1 MTSLKCH
8 YLIFTNFYVCYF
20 HSFCY
25 NFKASGKKLHLF
37 TLFFNHQSLLQLIFG
52 RLLKHASASPFKATL
67 TRSHS
72 SDKCFHRAGGDLI
85 CLFCI
90 GATHFQ
96 CIVGVQQEMLCL
108 TVCTNWLIWRLWRQS
123 LSPCMT
129 ATPWSRVNWKIC
141 DENST
146 FACFDAIC
154 TQFSVTW
161 PHCDNVH
168 DFLAVLTDPACR
180 QWHLF
185 TSWIGF
191 FTARWQWQHV
201 RAARARS
208 SKQNTRANISVFC
221 LHWIAGY
228 NRF

>member
-1 MTSLKCH
+1 MTLLKCN

-25 NFKASGKKLHLF
+25 NFKVSGKNCTYSHFFSITSHCFSLF
-37 TLFFNHQSLLQLIFG
+37 LVGSKSMLALG
-52 RLLKHASASPFKATL
+52 
-67 TRSHS
+67 HS
-72 SDKCFHRAGGDLI
+72 KQRRHSNDKCFHRAGGDLI

-90 GATHFQ
+90 RATHFQ

-108 TVCTNWLIWRLWRQS
+108 TVRPIWLIWRLWPRS
-123 LSPCMT
+123 LRMSVP
-129 ATPWSRVNWKIC
+129 AWQRHRVNWKIC

-161 PHCDNVH
+161 PHCNDVH

-180 QWHLF
+180 HE
-185 TSWIGF
+185 SDF

-221 LHWIAGY
+221 LHKIAGY
-228 NRF
+228 KRF